1 MVVTRLFGSISMLPE
16 GLFCFFRYK
25 LFLTT
30 EKERRRVMDQNFFQ
44 KTPKQTLEHLQVTSD
59 GLTSAQATQRLA
71 QYGHNQLAEGKKK
84 SVLAVFAEQFKD
96 RWWLF

>member
-1 MVVTRLFGSISMLPE
+1 
-16 GLFCFFRYK
+16 
-25 LFLTT
+25 
-30 EKERRRVMDQNFFQ
+30 MDQNFFQ

-59 GLTSAQATQRLA
+59 GLTSAQAAQRLA

-96 RWWLF
+96 MSEEKDAAVRAAVQAWRTESDPHRP